1 MREILDIYETIDY
14 KVLNT
19 LGAEV
24 NYGGRVTDD
33 KDIRL
38 IQSILKRFYNADV
51 QTVGFKFS
59 ESGIYKTI
67 EPCSQ
72 AEYLEYINQL
82 PLVPHPEAF
91 GLHENAEITT
101 NQDATRTMLTDVLS
115 VQARSG
121 SGTGLTREEII
132 ANITKGIQEKTPP
145 KIDLDFV

>member
-1 MREILDIYETIDY
+1 MKEILNIYETIDY

-38 IQSILKRFYNADV
+38 IKSILARFYNANT
-51 QTVGFKFS
+51 QEVGYKFS

-72 AEYLEYINQL
+72 AEYLEYIN
-82 PLVPHPEAF
+82 
-91 GLHENAEITT
+91 
-101 NQDATRTMLTDVLS
+101 
-115 VQARSG
+115 
-121 SGTGLTREEII
+121 
-132 ANITKGIQEKTPP
+132 
-145 KIDLDFV
+145 